1 MVTLNGIIISI
12 KEPVLEISMR
22 YYPVF
27 LDLQGASCLVIGG
40 GQVGER
46 KVKTLQSCQ
55 ARVSLISRELT
66 PYLREEL
73 QKGGVILLGESYET
87 KFLKDMFLVI
97 GATDDPEL
105 NQRIGR
111 EARNRGILCNIVDDP
126 KECNFILPSLVSRGD
141 LTIAVSTAGKSPA
154 LAKKIRR
161 DLEKGFPEIYGPYL
175 DLLGK
180 IRSEILNR
188 RRPQKENQ
196 KVFEALINS
205 PLLTWLEAGTL
216 EPVYDLLDRLF
227 DPPIPRSNWSP
238 ILDQLLHPPE

>member
-1 MVTLNGIIISI
+1 MVRLNKFIFSI
-12 KEPVLEISMR
+12 KEPIIKVPMR

-27 LDLQGASCLVIGG
+27 LDLRDAPCLVIGG

-55 ARVSLISRELT
+55 AKVYLISRDLT

-73 QKGGVILLGESYET
+73 QSGGVFLLAESYET
-87 KFLKDMFLVI
+87 KFLKDMFLVV

-105 NQRIGR
+105 NGTVGQ
-111 EARNRGILCNIVDDP
+111 EARERGILCNIVDDP
-126 KECNFILPSLVSRGD
+126 QECNFILPSLVTRGD

-154 LAKKIRR
+154 LAKRIRQ
-161 DLEKGFPEIYGPYL
+161 DLEKEFPEIYGPYL
-175 DLLGK
+175 ELLGR
-180 IRSEILNR
+180 IRSEVLER

-196 KVFEALINS
+196 KIFETLIHS
-205 PLLTWLEAGTL
+205 PLLSWLEAGTL

-227 DPPIPRSNWSP
+227 YPPLPRSNWSS
-238 ILDQLLHPPE
+238 ILDPLSHPLK